1 MMPSI
6 HHRSVYDNHKSDVE
20 MMATAMDG
28 VRRVRSMPPR
38 TKPDAYDVAA
48 VRSAIQRALE
58 HRGRTR
64 HAASV
69 GAQLPPAT
77 LANFLGGKT
86 GGLDLST
93 AMRLARE
100 LDLTV
105 SQLVGETPLDAPPAT
120 APAESPSRAAVY
132 RVALDAANR
141 VIQALEQELADLQ
154 KRHQ

>member
-20 MMATAMDG
+20 MMATAMGG

-48 VRSAIQRALE
+48 VRAAIQR
-58 HRGRTR
+58 
-64 HAASV
+64 AASV

>member
-20 MMATAMDG
+20 MMATAMGG

-48 VRSAIQRALE
+48 VRAAIQRALE

-64 HAASV
+64 HA
-69 GAQLPPAT
+69 PAT